1 MKECEDSEPNLLMDL
16 HKLEFDPIYSCSAAK
31 Q

>member
-1 MKECEDSEPNLLMDL
+1 MKDEDSEPNLLMDL